1 MAGLKPVALEIES
14 VAIIRAIF
22 LNEKEIAS
30 PKMVVDLG
38 ATRSSLIIV
47 DQGTIQ
53 LTISLPLSGE
63 GLTKKISSE
72 LKINFDE
79 AEKLKKEYS
88 SKDKGS
94 KLEKTIFNFFE
105 NLSNYLQ
112 TYLKFYKEETKRKIE
127 KIILSGGGANLYEI
141 NNFLEK
147 KTNIKTE
154 RGDPL
159 VKITKK
165 PPLSKEENIIYTTA
179 IGLAL
184 RGLEEKIC

>member
-165 PPLSKEENIIYTTA
+165 PPL
-179 IGLAL
+179 
-184 RGLEEKIC
+184 